1 MAHLEEDI
9 IERAKNTDMIALLES
24 EEGFSFK
31 STYGEREF
39 KCIEH
44 NSLVVN
50 GNRRRW
56 YWNSRQV
63 GGNNAID
70 YLVKIRGMNFRDAV
84 LHLVGDREQTAYM
97 PIRKAVTENV
107 SVSKPVRFVLPE
119 QAHFPDGRRNYSN
132 IIAYLNKGRGI
143 DMNIINA
150 LIASGQ
156 IYQGVQYNGLH
167 IVGYN
172 DEGMA
177 FYRFNDN
184 RDWVDYRLQTLR
196 ASPTA
201 TDTYQ
206 AEAVSSKY
214 VDNILLKDN
223 TKIFKNNLVVS
234 TGKNTQGE
242 ISYAAFRIASTN
254 YRFRGEVAGSDKA
267 SGFLIESE
275 GMNDCVYVFE
285 SFIDAMSHANLYN
298 IKYGNKDAWKLH
310 NRLALG
316 GTADT
321 ALMELLKR
329 KPNIRNICLC
339 LDNDSAGHT
348 AAKEIAGKLRSMGYV
363 NIYEIYLQKSAQDVL
378 ITGMAQI
385 SIILTR
391 TQYAIFQKDTH

>member
-84 LHLVGDREQTAYM
+84 LHLVGDREQTAYT

-143 DMNIINA
+143 DMNIINT

-184 RDWVDYRLQTLR
+184 RNWVDYRLQTLR

-206 AEAVSSKY
+206 TEAVSSKY
-214 VDNILLKDN
+214 VDKILLKDN

-234 TGKNTQGE
+234 TGKNAQGE

-316 GTADT
+316 GAADT

-339 LDNDSAGHT
+339 LDNDSAGR
-348 AAKEIAGKLRSMGYV
+348 AASATIRQKLMSMGYMNV
-363 NIYEIYLQKSAQDVL
+363 YERFSREKDYNEELMMVRKTEIE
-378 ITGMAQI
+378 I
-385 SIILTR
+385 S
-391 TQYAIFQKDTH
+391 YE

>member
-1 MAHLEEDI
+1 
-9 IERAKNTDMIALLES
+9 MIALLES

-143 DMNIINA
+143 DMNIINT

-234 TGKNTQGE
+234 TGKNAQGE

-339 LDNDSAGHT
+339 LDNDSAGRT
-348 AAKEIAGKLRSMGYV
+348 AAKEIAGKLRSMGYI
-363 NIYEIYLQKSAQDVL
+363 NIYERYPNEKDYNDELKKVK
-378 ITGMAQI
+378 
-385 SIILTR
+385 SIINE
-391 TQYAIFQKDTH
+391 QAEENEQ

>member
-84 LHLVGDREQTAYM
+84 LHLVGDREQTAYT

-143 DMNIINA
+143 DMNIINT

-184 RDWVDYRLQTLR
+184 RDWIDYRLQTLR

-206 AEAVSSKY
+206 AEAVSSKF
-214 VDNILLKDN
+214 VDKILLKEN

-234 TGKNTQGE
+234 TGKNAQGE

-339 LDNDSAGHT
+339 LDNDSAGR
-348 AAKEIAGKLRSMGYV
+348 AASATIRQKLMSMGYMNV
-363 NIYEIYLQKSAQDVL
+363 YERFSREKDYNEELMMVRKTEIE
-378 ITGMAQI
+378 I
-385 SIILTR
+385 S
-391 TQYAIFQKDTH
+391 YE

>member
-97 PIRKAVTENV
+97 PIRKAVTEKV

-143 DMNIINA
+143 DMNIINT

-223 TKIFKNNLVVS
+223 TKIFKNDLVVS
-234 TGKNTQGE
+234 TGKNAQGE

-339 LDNDSAGHT
+339 LDNDSAGRT

-363 NIYEIYLQKSAQDVL
+363 NIYERYSNEKDYNDELKKVK
-378 ITGMAQI
+378 
-385 SIILTR
+385 SIINE
-391 TQYAIFQKDTH
+391 QAEENEQ

>member
-339 LDNDSAGHT
+339 LDNDSAGRT
-348 AAKEIAGKLRSMGYV
+348 AAKEIAGKLRSMGYI
-363 NIYEIYLQKSAQDVL
+363 NIYERYPNEKDYNDELKKVK
-378 ITGMAQI
+378 
-385 SIILTR
+385 SIINE
-391 TQYAIFQKDTH
+391 QAEENEQ

>member
-184 RDWVDYRLQTLR
+184 RDWIDYRLQTLR

-214 VDNILLKDN
+214 VDKILLKDN

-234 TGKNTQGE
+234 TGKNAQGE

-339 LDNDSAGHT
+339 LDNDSAGRT
-348 AAKEIAGKLRSMGYV
+348 AAKEIAGKLRSMGYI
-363 NIYEIYLQKSAQDVL
+363 NIYERYPNEKDYNDELKKVK
-378 ITGMAQI
+378 
-385 SIILTR
+385 SIINE
-391 TQYAIFQKDTH
+391 QAEENEQ

>member
-31 STYGEREF
+31 SSTYGEREF

-84 LHLVGDREQTAYM
+84 LHLVGDREQTAYT

-143 DMNIINA
+143 DMNIINT

-184 RDWVDYRLQTLR
+184 RDWIDYRLQTLR

-214 VDNILLKDN
+214 VDKILLKDN

-234 TGKNTQGE
+234 TGKNAQGE

-363 NIYEIYLQKSAQDVL
+363 NIYERYSNEKDYNDELKKVK
-378 ITGMAQI
+378 
-385 SIILTR
+385 SIINE
-391 TQYAIFQKDTH
+391 QAEENEV

>member
-24 EEGFSFK
+24 EEGFSFR

-84 LHLVGDREQTAYM
+84 LHLVGDREQTAYT

-119 QAHFPDGRRNYSN
+119 QAHFPDGRRNFSN

-214 VDNILLKDN
+214 IDNILLKEN

-234 TGKNTQGE
+234 TGKNAQGE

-339 LDNDSAGHT
+339 LDNDSAGRT
-348 AAKEIAGKLRSMGYV
+348 AAKEIAQKLRSMGYV
-363 NIYEIYLQKSAQDVL
+363 NIYERYSNEKDYNDELKKVK
-378 ITGMAQI
+378 
-385 SIILTR
+385 SIINE
-391 TQYAIFQKDTH
+391 QAEENEV

>member
-70 YLVKIRGMNFRDAV
+70 YLVKIRGMNFRDAI
-84 LHLVGDREQTAYM
+84 LHLVGDREQTAYT

-143 DMNIINA
+143 DMNIINT

-184 RDWVDYRLQTLR
+184 RDWIDYRLQTLR

-234 TGKNTQGE
+234 TGKNAQGE

-254 YRFRGEVAGSDKA
+254 YRFRGEVAGSDKS

-339 LDNDSAGHT
+339 LDNDSAGR
-348 AAKEIAGKLRSMGYV
+348 AASATIRQKLMSMGYMNV
-363 NIYEIYLQKSAQDVL
+363 YERFSREKDYNDELKKVK
-378 ITGMAQI
+378 
-385 SIILTR
+385 SIINE
-391 TQYAIFQKDTH
+391 QAEENEQ

>member
-84 LHLVGDREQTAYM
+84 LHLVGDREQTAYT
-97 PIRKAVTENV
+97 PIKKPITENV

-143 DMNIINA
+143 DMNIINT

-177 FYRFNDN
+177 FCRFNDN
-184 RDWVDYRLQTLR
+184 RDWVDYTLQTLR
-196 ASPTA
+196 SSPTA
-201 TDTYQ
+201 TSDTYQ
-206 AEAVSSKY
+206 VEAISSKY
-214 VDNILLKDN
+214 IDNIFLKEN

-234 TGKNTQGE
+234 TGKNAQGE
-242 ISYAAFRIASTN
+242 IAYAAFRIASTN
-254 YRFRGEVAGSDKA
+254 YKFRGEVAGSDKA
-267 SGFLIESE
+267 SGFLIKGES
-275 GMNDCVYVFE
+275 MNDCVYVFE

-339 LDNDSAGHT
+339 LDNDNAGRA
-348 AAKEIAGKLRSMGYV
+348 AAKEIASKLRSMGYV
-363 NIYEIYLQKSAQDVL
+363 HIYERYPNEKDYNDELKKVKSIVNEQTV
-378 ITGMAQI
+378 QEYE
-385 SIILTR
+385 
-391 TQYAIFQKDTH
+391 Q

>member
-143 DMNIINA
+143 DMNIINT

-234 TGKNTQGE
+234 TGKNAQGE

-275 GMNDCVYVFE
+275 GINDCVYVFE

-339 LDNDSAGHT
+339 LDNDSAGRT
-348 AAKEIAGKLRSMGYV
+348 AAKEIAGKLRSMGYI
-363 NIYEIYLQKSAQDVL
+363 NIYERYPNEKDYNDELKKVK
-378 ITGMAQI
+378 
-385 SIILTR
+385 SIINE
-391 TQYAIFQKDTH
+391 QAEENEQ

>member
-50 GNRRRW
+50 GNRHRW

-363 NIYEIYLQKSAQDVL
+363 NIYERYSNEKDYNDELKKVK
-378 ITGMAQI
+378 
-385 SIILTR
+385 SIINE
-391 TQYAIFQKDTH
+391 QAEENEV

>member
-84 LHLVGDREQTAYM
+84 LHLVGDREQTAYT

-143 DMNIINA
+143 DMNIINT

-167 IVGYN
+167 IIGYN

-184 RDWVDYRLQTLR
+184 RDWIDYRLQTLR

-234 TGKNTQGE
+234 TGKNAQGE

-339 LDNDSAGHT
+339 LDNDSAGR
-348 AAKEIAGKLRSMGYV
+348 AASATIRQKLMCMGYMNV
-363 NIYEIYLQKSAQDVL
+363 YERFSREKDYNEELMMVRKTEIE
-378 ITGMAQI
+378 I
-385 SIILTR
+385 S
-391 TQYAIFQKDTH
+391 YE

>member
-84 LHLVGDREQTAYM
+84 LHLVGDREQTAYT

-143 DMNIINA
+143 DVNIINT

-234 TGKNTQGE
+234 TGKNAQGE

-339 LDNDSAGHT
+339 LDNDSAGRT
-348 AAKEIAGKLRSMGYV
+348 AAKEIAGKLRSMGYI
-363 NIYEIYLQKSAQDVL
+363 NIYERYPNEKDYNDELKKVK
-378 ITGMAQI
+378 
-385 SIILTR
+385 SIINE
-391 TQYAIFQKDTH
+391 QAEENEQ

>member
-44 NSLVVN
+44 NSLVIN

-84 LHLVGDREQTAYM
+84 LHLVGDREQTAYT

-184 RDWVDYRLQTLR
+184 RDFAHYTLQTLR

-234 TGKNTQGE
+234 TGKNAQGE

-339 LDNDSAGHT
+339 LDNDSAGRT
-348 AAKEIAGKLRSMGYV
+348 AAKEIAGKLRSMGYI
-363 NIYEIYLQKSAQDVL
+363 NIYERYPNEKDYNDELKKVK
-378 ITGMAQI
+378 
-385 SIILTR
+385 SIINE
-391 TQYAIFQKDTH
+391 QAEENEQ

>member
-50 GNRRRW
+50 GNRHRW

-84 LHLVGDREQTAYM
+84 LHLVGDREQTAYT

-143 DMNIINA
+143 DMNIINT

-184 RDWVDYRLQTLR
+184 RDWIDYRLQTLR

-234 TGKNTQGE
+234 TGKNAQGE

-339 LDNDSAGHT
+339 LDNDSAGR
-348 AAKEIAGKLRSMGYV
+348 AASATIRQKLMSMGYMNV
-363 NIYEIYLQKSAQDVL
+363 YERFSREKDYNEELMMVRKTEIE
-378 ITGMAQI
+378 I
-385 SIILTR
+385 S
-391 TQYAIFQKDTH
+391 YE

>member
-143 DMNIINA
+143 DMNIINT

-184 RDWVDYRLQTLR
+184 RNWVDYRLQTLR

-339 LDNDSAGHT
+339 LDNDSAGR
-348 AAKEIAGKLRSMGYV
+348 AASATIRQKLMSMGYMNV
-363 NIYEIYLQKSAQDVL
+363 YERFSREKDYNEELMMVRKTEIE
-378 ITGMAQI
+378 I
-385 SIILTR
+385 S
-391 TQYAIFQKDTH
+391 YE

>member
-84 LHLVGDREQTAYM
+84 LHLVGDREQTAYT

-184 RDWVDYRLQTLR
+184 RDFAHYTLQTLR

-214 VDNILLKDN
+214 VDKILLKDN

-234 TGKNTQGE
+234 TGKNAQGE

-339 LDNDSAGHT
+339 LDNDSAGRT

-363 NIYEIYLQKSAQDVL
+363 NIYERYSNEKDYNDELKKVK
-378 ITGMAQI
+378 
-385 SIILTR
+385 SIINE
-391 TQYAIFQKDTH
+391 QAEENEQ

>member
-84 LHLVGDREQTAYM
+84 LHLVGDREQTAYT

-107 SVSKPVRFVLPE
+107 SVSEPVRFVLPE

-184 RDWVDYRLQTLR
+184 RDWIDYRLQTLR

-214 VDNILLKDN
+214 VDKILLKDN

-234 TGKNTQGE
+234 TGKNAQGE

-348 AAKEIAGKLRSMGYV
+348 AAKEIAGKFRSMGYV
-363 NIYEIYLQKSAQDVL
+363 NIYERYSNEKDYNDELKKVK
-378 ITGMAQI
+378 
-385 SIILTR
+385 SIINE
-391 TQYAIFQKDTH
+391 QAEENEV

>member
-50 GNRRRW
+50 GNRHRW

-84 LHLVGDREQTAYM
+84 LHLVGDREQTAYT
-97 PIRKAVTENV
+97 PIKKPITENV

-143 DMNIINA
+143 DMNIINT

-184 RDWVDYRLQTLR
+184 RDWVDYTLQTLR
-196 ASPTA
+196 SSPTA
-201 TDTYQ
+201 TSDTYQ
-206 AEAVSSKY
+206 VEAISSKY
-214 VDNILLKDN
+214 IDNIFLKEN

-234 TGKNTQGE
+234 TGKNAQGE
-242 ISYAAFRIASTN
+242 IAYAAFRIASTN
-254 YRFRGEVAGSDKA
+254 YKFRGEVAGSDKA
-267 SGFLIESE
+267 SGFLIKGES
-275 GMNDCVYVFE
+275 MNDCVYVFE

-339 LDNDSAGHT
+339 LDNDNAGRA
-348 AAKEIAGKLRSMGYV
+348 AAKEIASKLRSMGYV
-363 NIYEIYLQKSAQDVL
+363 HIYERYPNEKDYNDELKKVKSIVNEQTV
-378 ITGMAQI
+378 QEYE
-385 SIILTR
+385 
-391 TQYAIFQKDTH
+391 Q

>member
-84 LHLVGDREQTAYM
+84 LHLVGDREQTAYT

-143 DMNIINA
+143 DVNIINT

-234 TGKNTQGE
+234 TGKNAQGE

-321 ALMELLKR
+321 ALMEMLKR

-339 LDNDSAGHT
+339 LDNDSAGRT
-348 AAKEIAGKLRSMGYV
+348 AAKEIAGKLRSMGYI
-363 NIYEIYLQKSAQDVL
+363 NIYERYPNEKDYNDELKKVK
-378 ITGMAQI
+378 
-385 SIILTR
+385 SIINE
-391 TQYAIFQKDTH
+391 QAEENEQ

>member
-84 LHLVGDREQTAYM
+84 LHLVGDREQTAYT

-119 QAHFPDGRRNYSN
+119 QAHFPDGRRYYSN

-143 DMNIINA
+143 DMNIINT

-184 RDWVDYRLQTLR
+184 RDWIDYRLQTLR

-214 VDNILLKDN
+214 VDKILLKDN

-234 TGKNTQGE
+234 TGKNAQGE

-339 LDNDSAGHT
+339 LDNDSAGRT
-348 AAKEIAGKLRSMGYV
+348 AAKEIAGKLRSMGYI
-363 NIYEIYLQKSAQDVL
+363 NIYERYPNEKDYNDELKKVK
-378 ITGMAQI
+378 
-385 SIILTR
+385 SIINE
-391 TQYAIFQKDTH
+391 QAEENEQ

>member
-84 LHLVGDREQTAYM
+84 LHLVGDREQTAYT

-143 DMNIINA
+143 DVNIINT

-214 VDNILLKDN
+214 VDKILLKDN

-234 TGKNTQGE
+234 TGKNAQGE

-339 LDNDSAGHT
+339 LDNDSAGCT
-348 AAKEIAGKLRSMGYV
+348 AAKEIAGKLRSMGYI
-363 NIYEIYLQKSAQDVL
+363 NIYERYPNEKDYNDELKKVK
-378 ITGMAQI
+378 
-385 SIILTR
+385 SIINE
-391 TQYAIFQKDTH
+391 QAEENEQ

>member
-84 LHLVGDREQTAYM
+84 LHLVGDREQTAYT

-184 RDWVDYRLQTLR
+184 RDWIDYRLQTLR
-196 ASPTA
+196 ATPTA

-214 VDNILLKDN
+214 VDKILLKDN

-234 TGKNTQGE
+234 TGKNAQGE

-339 LDNDSAGHT
+339 LDNDSAGRT
-348 AAKEIAGKLRSMGYV
+348 AAKEIAGRLRSMGYV
-363 NIYEIYLQKSAQDVL
+363 NIYERYPNEKDYNDELKKVK
-378 ITGMAQI
+378 
-385 SIILTR
+385 SIINE
-391 TQYAIFQKDTH
+391 QAEENEV

>member
-84 LHLVGDREQTAYM
+84 LHLVGDREQTAYT

-143 DMNIINA
+143 DMNIINT

-214 VDNILLKDN
+214 VDNILLKEN

-234 TGKNTQGE
+234 TGKNAQGE

-310 NRLALG
+310 NRLALS

-339 LDNDSAGHT
+339 LDNDSAGRAVSAT
-348 AAKEIAGKLRSMGYV
+348 IRQKLMSMGYMNV
-363 NIYEIYLQKSAQDVL
+363 YERFSREKDYNEELMMVRKTEIE
-378 ITGMAQI
+378 I
-385 SIILTR
+385 S
-391 TQYAIFQKDTH
+391 YE

>member
-84 LHLVGDREQTAYM
+84 LHLVGDREQTAYT

-143 DMNIINA
+143 DMNIINT

-184 RDWVDYRLQTLR
+184 RNWVDYRLQTLR

-214 VDNILLKDN
+214 VDKILLKDN
-223 TKIFKNNLVVS
+223 TKIFKNNLVIS

-339 LDNDSAGHT
+339 LDNDSAGRT
-348 AAKEIAGKLRSMGYV
+348 AAKEIAGKLRSMGYI
-363 NIYEIYLQKSAQDVL
+363 NIYERYPNEKDYNDELKKVK
-378 ITGMAQI
+378 
-385 SIILTR
+385 SIINE
-391 TQYAIFQKDTH
+391 QAEENEQ

>member
-84 LHLVGDREQTAYM
+84 LHLVGDREQTAYT

-143 DMNIINA
+143 DMNIINT

-184 RDWVDYRLQTLR
+184 RDWIDYRLQTLR

-214 VDNILLKDN
+214 VDKILLKDN

-234 TGKNTQGE
+234 TGKNAQGE

-339 LDNDSAGHT
+339 LDNDSAGRT
-348 AAKEIAGKLRSMGYV
+348 AAKEIAQKLRSMGYV
-363 NIYEIYLQKSAQDVL
+363 NIYERYSNEKDYNDELKKVK
-378 ITGMAQI
+378 
-385 SIILTR
+385 SIINE
-391 TQYAIFQKDTH
+391 QAEENEV

>member
-84 LHLVGDREQTAYM
+84 LHLVGDREQTAYT

-339 LDNDSAGHT
+339 LDNDSAGRT

-363 NIYEIYLQKSAQDVL
+363 NIYERYSNEKDYNDELKKVK
-378 ITGMAQI
+378 
-385 SIILTR
+385 SIINE
-391 TQYAIFQKDTH
+391 QAEENEV

>member
-84 LHLVGDREQTAYM
+84 LHLVGDREQTAYT

-119 QAHFPDGRRNYSN
+119 KAHFPDGRRNYSN

-143 DMNIINA
+143 DMNIINT

-234 TGKNTQGE
+234 TGKNAQGE

-275 GMNDCVYVFE
+275 GINDCVYVFE

-339 LDNDSAGHT
+339 LDNDSAGR
-348 AAKEIAGKLRSMGYV
+348 AASATIRQKLMCMGYMNV
-363 NIYEIYLQKSAQDVL
+363 YERFSREKDYNEELMMVRKTEIE
-378 ITGMAQI
+378 I
-385 SIILTR
+385 S
-391 TQYAIFQKDTH
+391 YE

>member
-84 LHLVGDREQTAYM
+84 LHLVGDREQTAYT

-107 SVSKPVRFVLPE
+107 SVSEPVRFVLPE

-143 DMNIINA
+143 DMNIINT

-184 RDWVDYRLQTLR
+184 RNWVDYRLQTLR

-234 TGKNTQGE
+234 TGKNAQGE

-339 LDNDSAGHT
+339 LDNDSAGRT
-348 AAKEIAGKLRSMGYV
+348 AAKEIAQKLRSMGYV
-363 NIYEIYLQKSAQDVL
+363 NIYERYSNEKDYNDELKKVK
-378 ITGMAQI
+378 
-385 SIILTR
+385 SIINE
-391 TQYAIFQKDTH
+391 QAEENEV

>member
-143 DMNIINA
+143 DMNIINT

-196 ASPTA
+196 GSPTA

-234 TGKNTQGE
+234 TGKNAQGE

-339 LDNDSAGHT
+339 LDNDSAGR
-348 AAKEIAGKLRSMGYV
+348 AASATIRQKLMSMGYMNV
-363 NIYEIYLQKSAQDVL
+363 YERFSREKDYNEELMMVRKTEIE
-378 ITGMAQI
+378 I
-385 SIILTR
+385 S
-391 TQYAIFQKDTH
+391 YE

>member
-143 DMNIINA
+143 DMNIINT

-184 RDWVDYRLQTLR
+184 RDWIDYRLQTLR

-214 VDNILLKDN
+214 VDKILLKDN

-339 LDNDSAGHT
+339 LDNDSAGR
-348 AAKEIAGKLRSMGYV
+348 AASATIRQKLMSMGYMNV
-363 NIYEIYLQKSAQDVL
+363 YERFSREKDYNEELMMVRKTEIE
-378 ITGMAQI
+378 I
-385 SIILTR
+385 S
-391 TQYAIFQKDTH
+391 YE

>member
-1 MAHLEEDI
+1 MAHIEEDI

-84 LHLVGDREQTAYM
+84 LHLVGDREQTAYT

-143 DMNIINA
+143 DMNIINT

-184 RDWVDYRLQTLR
+184 RNWVDYRLQTLR

-214 VDNILLKDN
+214 VDNILLKEN
-223 TKIFKNNLVVS
+223 TKIFKNNLVIS

-275 GMNDCVYVFE
+275 SMNDCVYVFE

-339 LDNDSAGHT
+339 LDNDSAGRT
-348 AAKEIAGKLRSMGYV
+348 AAKEIAGRLRSMGYV
-363 NIYEIYLQKSAQDVL
+363 NVYERYSNEKDYNDELKKVK
-378 ITGMAQI
+378 
-385 SIILTR
+385 SIINE
-391 TQYAIFQKDTH
+391 QAEENEV

>member
-84 LHLVGDREQTAYM
+84 LHLVGDREQTEYT
-97 PIRKAVTENV
+97 PIKKPVAKMENV
-107 SVSKPVRFVLPE
+107 SVSEPVRFVLPE

-172 DEGMA
+172 DEGIA

-184 RDWVDYRLQTLR
+184 RDWVDYRLQTLS

-214 VDNILLKDN
+214 VDKILLKDN

-234 TGKNTQGE
+234 TGKNAQGE

-254 YRFRGEVAGSDKA
+254 YRFRGEVTGSDKA

-339 LDNDSAGHT
+339 LDNDSAGR
-348 AAKEIAGKLRSMGYV
+348 AASATIRQKLMSTGYMNVYERFSREKDYNEELMMVRKTEIEIS
-363 NIYEIYLQKSAQDVL
+363 YE
-378 ITGMAQI
+378 
-385 SIILTR
+385 
-391 TQYAIFQKDTH
+391 

>member
-84 LHLVGDREQTAYM
+84 LHLVGDREQTAYT
-97 PIRKAVTENV
+97 PIRKGVTENV

-143 DMNIINA
+143 DMNIINT

-234 TGKNTQGE
+234 TGKNAQGE

-339 LDNDSAGHT
+339 LDNDSAGRT
-348 AAKEIAGKLRSMGYV
+348 AAKEIAGKLRSMGYI
-363 NIYEIYLQKSAQDVL
+363 NIYERYPNEKDYNDELKKVK
-378 ITGMAQI
+378 
-385 SIILTR
+385 SIINE
-391 TQYAIFQKDTH
+391 QAEENEQ

>member
-84 LHLVGDREQTAYM
+84 LHLVGDSEQTAYT

-143 DMNIINA
+143 DMNIINT

-184 RDWVDYRLQTLR
+184 RNWVDYRLQTLR

-234 TGKNTQGE
+234 TGKNAQGE

-363 NIYEIYLQKSAQDVL
+363 NIYERYSNEKDYNDELKKVK
-378 ITGMAQI
+378 
-385 SIILTR
+385 SIINE
-391 TQYAIFQKDTH
+391 QAEENEV